1 MIRLKE
7 ECDKYEEKNMELKEE
22 NNVLKKNITFE
33 MDKVKYYKDF
43 INLEDVRFESRFG
56 NILSQLFTPTQIQLL
71 LHPKKKVYQWTPE
84 DISSAITLRSISP
97 KCYRYLREKKN
108 FHCQV
113 INKLPI
119 ELNK

>member
-7 ECDKYEEKNMELKEE
+7 ECDKYKEKNMKLEEE

-33 MDKVKYYKDF
+33 MDKVKYYTDL

-71 LHPKKKVYQWTPE
+71 LHPKKK
-84 DISSAITLRSISP
+84 SISVDP
-97 KCYRYLREKKN
+97 RRYFFGDYFKEYIAKMLSLLKRKKK
-108 FHCQV
+108 FSTAR
-113 INKLPI
+113 
-119 ELNK
+119 